1 MATKRFAPKIFMPA
15 DLELHKSSKSCWVT
29 LNRKVYD
36 VTSFIGDHPGGEELI
51 TKYAGQ
57 DMAAIMADPAEHV
70 HSQSAYEILQDLQIG
85 LIGNEESTCRDD
97 TVIDEHFVP
106 EITEEE
112 KDFERNRFL
121 DLKQP
126 LVMQVWRAN
135 FSKNFYLQQV
145 HQPRYL
151 AEPARLFGPR
161 WMDLLTRTN
170 WYVVPIVWLPITL
183 YLFHLSL
190 TQQATIN
197 PITQQL
203 DWYSQTAFF
212 KTMMCFFFG
221 NFFWTVLEYSM
232 HRFLFHVDDHLP
244 DAGWALTLHFLL
256 HGVHHYLPCDRL
268 RLVMPPTLF
277 AALSYPFTVL
287 AHKLFPN
294 WMANG
299 IIAGSFAFYILYDCM
314 HYALHHTQLPQYIRE
329 MKIYHMA
336 HHFKNYELGYGVTS
350 KFWDIIFG
358 TQLRV

>member
-1 MATKRFAPKIFMPA
+1 MPA
-15 DLELHKSSKSCWVT
+15 DLEQHKTTKSCWVT
-29 LNRKVYD
+29 LNRKVFD
-36 VTSFIGDHPGGEELI
+36 VTSFISDHPGGEDLI
-51 TKYAGQ
+51 TRYAGQ
-57 DMAAIMADPAEHV
+57 DMQAIMADPAEHV
-70 HSQSAYEILQDLQIG
+70 HSQAAYEILSDLQIG
-85 LIGNEESTCRDD
+85 LIGNEESTCRED

-106 EITEEE
+106 DITEEE
-112 KDFERNRFL
+112 KDFEKNRFL

-183 YLFHLSL
+183 YLFRQSL
-190 TQQATIN
+190 LQQATFN
-197 PITQQL
+197 PVTQQV
-203 DWYSQTAFF
+203 DWYTQSAVFN
-212 KTMMCFFFG
+212 TMMCFFFG
-221 NFFWTVLEYSM
+221 NFFWTILEYGM

-277 AALSYPFTVL
+277 AALSYPFCIL
-287 AHKLFPN
+287 AHKLFPA

-299 IIAGSFAFYILYDCM
+299 IIAGSFAFYILYDMLHYSM
-314 HYALHHTQLPQYIRE
+314 HHSQLPQYLRE

-350 KFWDIIFG
+350 KFWDVIFN